1 MTIKKLFY
9 IAIAGSVLCF
19 CGDIL
24 LGCFYPVKKVGM
36 FHLFPAFSEEWSY
49 VSPIRFVIGGLLGV
63 IALLLMFCGFYAIF
77 VLLKEKASKY
87 DKLFLI
93 ASAVFVA
100 VGTLYHCV
108 FAISAWL
115 YNQLAVENIVLAKQI
130 SERFFTTFICV
141 ALLAAI
147 SFMILSIIMFYVAI
161 KGTWGKK
168 RWALIN
174 PLLFM
179 GISIIVATILPAN
192 AIINGVFDWGQQSL
206 ALLLVFC
213 AFSKIPC
220 TTSNLI

>member
-9 IAIAGSVLCF
+9 IAIAGSLLCF
-19 CGDIL
+19 CGDLL

-36 FHLFPAFSEEWSY
+36 FHLFPAFSEEWSNAAP
-49 VSPIRFVIGGLLGV
+49 SRFVIGGILGV

-87 DKLFLI
+87 DKTFFI

-115 YNQLAVENIVLAKQI
+115 YNQLAIENITSAKQI
-130 SERFFTTFICV
+130 SERFFATFICV

-147 SFMILSIIMFYVAI
+147 SFMILSIIMFYAAI

-168 RWALIN
+168 RWVLIN

-179 GISIIVATILPAN
+179 GLSIMAVAILPAN

-220 TTSNLI
+220 TTSS

>member
-24 LGCFYPVKKVGM
+24 LGCFYPVKKVGI

-49 VSPIRFVIGGLLGV
+49 AAPIRFVIGGILGV
-63 IALLLMFCGFYAIF
+63 IALLFMFCGFYAIF
-77 VLLKEKASKY
+77 VLLKEKTSKY
-87 DKLFLI
+87 DKSFFI
-93 ASAVFVA
+93 ASAVFTA

-115 YNQLAVENIVLAKQI
+115 YNQLAIENIVLAKQI
-130 SERFFTTFICV
+130 SERFFTTFICA

-147 SFMILSIIMFYVAI
+147 SFIILSIIMFYVAI

-179 GISIIVATILPAN
+179 GISIMIATILPAN

-213 AFSKIPC
+213 SFSKIPC
-220 TTSNLI
+220 TTSS